1 MSVLL
6 LAQDQGQMRRD
17 GRYRLGYQLG
27 NANVLEIHGVGGK
40 HHGRIVD
47 FPQTRRSIAPSIRQ
61 TQRGTG
67 DAVVQVD
74 PGVHQRILFSNIVH
88 LFRSTS
94 ADIVVTA
101 RGEQL
106 CALSCDRIELKC
118 TVRVQKVTAVLPDE
132 LACDAL
138 WFPRCGMQAQRRR
151 AGQRTKP
158 PSGLLLCVCVCF
170 LQARNNLRFGVTRYF
185 ANSQKP
191 SRVKL

>member
-1 MSVLL
+1 
-6 LAQDQGQMRRD
+6 MRRD

-138 WFPRCGMQAQRRR
+138 WFPRVRCYAI
-151 AGQRTKP
+151 
-158 PSGLLLCVCVCF
+158 LCKLPETISSETVS
-170 LQARNNLRFGVTRYF
+170 LTRNRGWRETPGSWVEKASTSDHS
-185 ANSQKP
+185 A
-191 SRVKL
+191 